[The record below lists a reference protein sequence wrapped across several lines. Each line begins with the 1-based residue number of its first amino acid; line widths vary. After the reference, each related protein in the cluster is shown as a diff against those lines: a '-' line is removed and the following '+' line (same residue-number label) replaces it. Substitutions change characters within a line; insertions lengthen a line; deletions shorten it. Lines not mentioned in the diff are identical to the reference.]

1 MLRID
6 YRKVRAE
13 VGEWQGQEQGGSRQS
28 DEKRL
33 DFRYIL
39 KVWPRRL

>member
-1 MLRID
+1 MAVVLRID
-6 YRKVRAE
+6 CRKVRAE
-13 VGEWQGQEQGGSRQS
+13 IGGGGQS

-39 KVWPRRL
+39 KVCSRELLSD